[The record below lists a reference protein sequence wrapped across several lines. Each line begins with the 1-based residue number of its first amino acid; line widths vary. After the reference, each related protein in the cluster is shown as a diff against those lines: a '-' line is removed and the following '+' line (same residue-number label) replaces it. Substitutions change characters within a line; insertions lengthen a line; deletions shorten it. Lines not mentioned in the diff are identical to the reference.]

1 MRFICILIIALIMPV
16 SLWAQTVVN
25 VRTQSLSEVLVDF
38 ERRAPAEVRALN
50 DSTIAAEVSSV
61 VLSVHADVGQA
72 VKQGDLLLE
81 LNPVDYQL
89 NLKQAEAN
97 LASSKARL
105 SQANAKLHRART
117 LGDNQYISADELLER
132 ETDVMVFSAQI
143 QANEVA
149 VSIARRNLDKCS
161 LTAPF
166 DGVVGKRMAQVG
178 NFVRNGDPL
187 IAVTQIDRFEL
198 DADIP
203 DSQAE
208 ELKNSDMIRFESRGQ
223 SWPVKLLR
231 LSPVIAVQGRTRQAR
246 FTFTASAPAVGRSGE
261 LVWKVGNGML
271 PSNLI
276 SRRNGVLGV
285 FLLDSGKARFE
296 PLPGA
301 QEGRPAAVD
310 FPSSTHV
317 ITLGRERLQDGSTL
331 NVQKLPVP
339 LLKTHV

>member
-1 MRFICILIIALIMPV
+1 MRFICILLITLVLPV
-16 SLWAQTVVN
+16 SLSAQTAIN
-25 VRTQSLSEVLVDF
+25 VRTQALSEVLVDF

-50 DSTIAAEVSSV
+50 DSTIAAEVSAV

-72 VKQGDLLLE
+72 VKKGDLLLE
-81 LNPVDYQL
+81 LDPVDYQL
-89 NLKQAEAN
+89 NFQQTEAN

-105 SQANAKLHRART
+105 SQAKAKLDRART
-117 LGDNQYISADELLER
+117 LGDSQYISADELLER
-132 ETDVMVFSAQI
+132 ETDVMVFNAQI

-198 DADIP
+198 GSDIP
-203 DSQAE
+203 DGQAE
-208 ELKNSDMIRFESRGQ
+208 EIRNTDMIRFESRGQ
-223 SWPVKLLR
+223 NWPVKLLR
-231 LSPVIAVQGRTRQAR
+231 LSPVIDVQGRTRQAR
-246 FTFTASAPAVGRSGE
+246 FAFTGSAPAVGRSGE
-261 LVWKVGNGML
+261 LVWKVGEGML

-285 FLLDSGKARFE
+285 FLLDSGKARFK

-301 QEGRPAAVD
+301 QEGRPASVD
-310 FPSSTHV
+310 LPSTTRIV
-317 ITLGRERLQDGSTL
+317 TLGRERLQDGAAL
-331 NVQKLPVP
+331 NVQQ
-339 LLKTHV
+339 